1 MNQRRQRLVLVG
13 VFALFFIPVLSA
25 WVLRHNPPLVRT
37 VNQGILLES
46 PRAIAAAG
54 LQVQHTP
61 YPQLPL
67 LEEAWSVITV
77 AGPACDDAC
86 TENLY
91 ATRQARA
98 SVNKDYGRVRRI
110 LVMTQ
115 AISTEDLEP
124 ITAAHP
130 DLTVVVA
137 PQNWLEAFTRDISHR
152 TNTFVVDPRGFL
164 FITYPL
170 PTQPADIFKDL
181 KRLLKISAV
190 G

>member
-1 MNQRRQRLVLVG
+1 MSQRRQRLVLVG

-25 WVLRHNPPLVRT
+25 WVLRHNPLLVGT
-37 VNQGILLES
+37 VNQGILLER
-46 PRAIAAAG
+46 PRAITAAG

-61 YPQLPL
+61 YPDLPL
-67 LEEAWSVITV
+67 LEETWSVITV
-77 AGPACDDAC
+77 AGPACDDVC
-86 TENLY
+86 VKNLY

-98 SVNKDYGRVRRI
+98 SINKDYDRVRRL
-110 LVMTQ
+110 LVVTQ
-115 AISTEDLEP
+115 SIPTADLEP

-137 PQNWLEAFTRDISHR
+137 LRNWLEVFTRDISHR
-152 TNTFVVDPRGFL
+152 PNTFVVDPRGFL
-164 FITYPL
+164 FITYPV
-170 PTQPADIFKDL
+170 PTQSADILKDL